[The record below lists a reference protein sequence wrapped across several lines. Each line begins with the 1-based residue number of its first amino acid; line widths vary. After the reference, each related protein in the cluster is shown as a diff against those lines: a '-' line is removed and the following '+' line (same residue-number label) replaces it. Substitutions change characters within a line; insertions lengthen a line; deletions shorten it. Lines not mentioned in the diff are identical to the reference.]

1 MSRPPDSHSEEP
13 GARHSAEEVV
23 EHVEIP
29 TAPTPKRGTLM
40 AAALVGGTTV
50 AVLFAIGVVPRLGKT
65 RSLRERAQEVAS
77 AVPRVQVV
85 HPKRATAAR
94 TAVLPG
100 NIDPLRE
107 TLVYARATGY
117 VREWKVDIGDSVTAG
132 QLLLELDTPEVDQEL
147 AQARAALAQTETAVD
162 QAKAH
167 RELSKVTAARY
178 EKLGPSGVASQQ
190 DVEERRTQLTVDDA
204 NVHAAEAAV
213 ASAKANVN
221 RLIELK
227 AFSHVTAPFA
237 GRITARNVELGQLVN
252 AGSAGG
258 PGLFTLAQVD
268 PLRVFVHVPQDF
280 ATSVK
285 AGQKVSV
292 GVREFPDRDFPG
304 TVTRTAGALD
314 AASRTLLVEV
324 QLPSQGV
331 LLAGMYAQVTL
342 DLSEPRPVLRLPS
355 TALQLGA
362 HGPRVALVDEKH
374 KLHFQPVQV
383 GEDHGTEVEIVN
395 GLSEQDQ
402 VVLFVPAGVA
412 DDTQV
417 EVMEPKRT

>member
-1 MSRPPDSHSEEP
+1 M
-13 GARHSAEEVV
+13 
-23 EHVEIP
+23 
-29 TAPTPKRGTLM
+29 KRQNT
-40 AAALVGGTTV
+40 
-50 AVLFAIGVVPRLGKT
+50 
-65 RSLRERAQEVAS
+65 RERILVTCRKLFNTSGVA
-77 AVPRVQVV
+77 AVT
-85 HPKRATAAR
+85 TAAIAE
-94 TAVLPG
+94 AVGINEG
-100 NIDPLRE
+100 NLYYYFKKKADIVSELFEQFAAEQLR
-107 TLVYARATGY
+107 
-117 VREWKVDIGDSVTAG
+117 
-132 QLLLELDTPEVDQEL
+132 
-147 AQARAALAQTETAVD
+147 
-162 QAKAH
+162 
-167 RELSKVTAARY
+167 
-178 EKLGPSGVASQQ
+178 VASQQ

-213 ASAKANVN
+213 SNAKANVN

-237 GRITARNVELGQLVN
+237 GRIVARNVELGQLVN

-292 GVREFPDRDFPG
+292 AVREFPGRDFPG

-324 QLPSQGV
+324 QLPSQGT

-342 DLSEPRPVLRLPS
+342 DLSEPRPVLRLPA

-395 GLSEQDQ
+395 GLSVEDQ
-402 VVLFVPAGVA
+402 VVLFVPAGVS